1 MSENRRRFFQ
11 AAATAAASGRVWGA
25 NDRIRIALLGSG
37 GRGRYITGLALKTG
51 RTELAAV
58 CDVYEPRR
66 EQAQKELAP
75 AAQLYVDYRQVLER
89 GDIDAVIVG
98 SPDHWHTPMTM
109 DAVRA
114 GKDVYVEKPVTHNIP
129 EGDDLIKAVRSTRRV
144 VQIGYQQRSWEHFI
158 RGREIIAQ
166 GTLGKIS
173 LVLASWYQNYMA
185 RMNAPAIADESKL
198 DWRRFQG
205 NAPERPFEAVRFLRW
220 RMFFDY
226 GGGHLT
232 DLYSHYGDV
241 IHWYMAADTPNSVQA
256 VGGRYFLTYGDCPDT
271 ITAAYDYPGFGVTYT
286 GTLNGSLHGGTI
298 IFRGSRALMR
308 VTRDGLEVYPEGVL
322 PAEKTHY
329 PEPSIQLRSQAD
341 GSLAHVANWL
351 DAIRARKDPNCP
363 VEPAVASARAAHLGN
378 LAYRRGAAVK
388 WPG

>member
-1 MSENRRRFFQ
+1 MKDNRRRFLQ
-11 AAATAAASGRVWGA
+11 AAAAAASGRVWGA
-25 NDRIRIALLGSG
+25 NDRLRIALLGAG
-37 GRGRYITGLALKTG
+37 GRGRYVTSLALKAG
-51 RTELAAV
+51 GTELVAI

-66 EQAQKELAP
+66 EQAQKELNPSAR
-75 AAQLYVDYRQVLER
+75 LYLDYHEVLDR
-89 GDIDAVIVG
+89 GDIDAVIIAT
-98 SPDHWHTPMTM
+98 PDHWHTPMTI
-109 DAVRA
+109 DAVRS

-129 EGDDLIKAVRSTRRV
+129 EGEDLIKAVRASRRV

-158 RGREIIAQ
+158 MGRQIVSQ
-166 GTLGKIS
+166 GTLGKVS

-185 RMNAPAIADESKL
+185 RMNAPAIADPSRL

-205 NAPERPFEAVRFLRW
+205 NAPERPFDPVRFLRW

-232 DLYSHYGDV
+232 DLYSHYCDV
-241 IHWYMAADTPNSVQA
+241 IHWYMGSDMPNSVEA

-286 GTLNGSLHGGTI
+286 GTLNGSLTGGTI
-298 IFRGSRALMR
+298 LFRGSRALMR
-308 VTRDGLEVYPEGVL
+308 VTRDGLEVYPEGVV

-351 DAIRARKDPNCP
+351 EAIRARKDPSCP
-363 VEPAVASARAAHLGN
+363 VEPAVAAARAAHLGN
-378 LAYRRGAAVK
+378 QAYRRRAG
-388 WPG
+388 